1 MKERMKEPYEKG
13 LANRSAPSFAPCSV
27 RSKAKRKQGM
37 GGLGIELRK
46 DAIRM
51 LTPYTGAESHMDGND
66 IASPRTILRSRRPQ
80 STPRNFMHENRETSE
95 ISVIEAD
102 HRTAGEGQGRTARM
116 HIFEESDSGVVPM
129 NHSNKDRRLSA
140 ESEEGR
146 PLIKENTHQ
155 LHTFPTQSGV

>member
-1 MKERMKEPYEKG
+1 
-13 LANRSAPSFAPCSV
+13 
-27 RSKAKRKQGM
+27 
-37 GGLGIELRK
+37 
-46 DAIRM
+46 
-51 LTPYTGAESHMDGND
+51 MDGND
-66 IASPRTILRSRRPQ
+66 SASSRTVLRSRRPQ

-146 PLIKENTHQ
+146 PLIKENPHQ